1 MSRIKVLLLQDVMNL
16 GHAGE
21 VYKVAGGYARNFLM
35 PRGMAVLA
43 TAGAMKQ
50 AEEVK
55 QAGIRRR
62 AQEKANAEAQAQ
74 IIRGKQLLFHANAGE
89 NDRLYGSVT
98 AADIAERLAAEVGFE
113 VDRRK
118 IIMDG
123 ALRELGKY
131 ALELRLM
138 SDVSAPFVV
147 GVGREGETF
156 ADVEAR
162 AARREAAVM
171 AQEGQEAE
179 TTAAE

>member
-1 MSRIKVLLLQDVMNL
+1 MGRIKVLLIQDVQNL

-21 VYKVAGGYARNFLM
+21 VYRVAGGYARNFLM

-50 AEEVK
+50 ADEVK
-55 QAGIRRR
+55 QAGVRRR

-74 IIRGKQLLFHANAGE
+74 VIRGKKLLFHANAGE

-118 IIMDG
+118 IVMDG
-123 ALRELGKY
+123 ALRDLGKY
-131 ALELRLM
+131 AIELRLM
-138 SDVSAPFVV
+138 SDVVAPFVV
-147 GVGREGETF
+147 GVGREGETWSEV
-156 ADVEAR
+156 DGR
-162 AARREAAVM
+162 AARKEAAAMV
-171 AQEGQEAE
+171 QEGQEAE
-179 TTAAE
+179 NTAAA

>member
-1 MSRIKVLLLQDVMNL
+1 MSRIKVLLIQDVQNL
-16 GHAGE
+16 GNAGE
-21 VYKVAGGYARNFLM
+21 VYRVAGGYARNFLM

-50 AEEVK
+50 ADEVK
-55 QAGIRRR
+55 QSGIRRR
-62 AQEKANAEAQAQ
+62 AQEKANAEAQATV
-74 IIRGKQLLFHANAGE
+74 IRGKKLLFHANAGD

-118 IIMDG
+118 IVMDG

-138 SDVSAPFVV
+138 SDVLAPFVV
-147 GVGREGETF
+147 GVGREGEGW
-156 ADVEAR
+156 AEVDAR
-162 AARREAAVM
+162 AALKEAAVM
-171 AQEGQEAE
+171 VKEGQEAQN
-179 TTAAE
+179 TDAA

>member
-1 MSRIKVLLLQDVMNL
+1 MSRIKVLLIQDVQNL
-16 GHAGE
+16 GNAGE
-21 VYKVAGGYARNFLM
+21 VYRVAGGYARNFLM

-55 QAGIRRR
+55 QSGIRRR
-62 AQEKANAEAQAQ
+62 AQEKANAEAQALV
-74 IIRGKQLLFHANAGE
+74 IRGKKLLFHANAGD

-118 IIMDG
+118 IVIEG

-131 ALELRLM
+131 NIELRLM
-138 SDVSAPFVV
+138 ADVLAPFVV
-147 GVGREGETF
+147 GVGREGEGWSEV
-156 ADVEAR
+156 DAR
-162 AARREAAVM
+162 AALKAAAVM
-171 AQEGQEAE
+171 VQEGQEAE
-179 TTAAE
+179 STTAA